1 MISFFKKKKIIWT
14 DKLKFKNI
22 TIILFQILLM
32 YEQNTCKN
40 TWKKAGKR
48 KQNFQKLCQII
59 K

>member
-1 MISFFKKKKIIWT
+1 MISFLKKKIIWI
-14 DKLKFKNI
+14 DKLKFKI
-22 TIILFQILLM
+22 ISIILFQSRSM

-48 KQNFQKLCQII
+48 KQNFQKFCQII